1 MELRKAEAAFLVE
14 IAGRMQSM
22 ILNQKYITESER
34 KRLFDGN
41 L

>member
-1 MELRKAEAAFLVE
+1 MELKKVEAAFLVE

-22 ILNQKYITESER
+22 ILNQKCITDSER
-34 KRLFDGN
+34 KRLHDGK